1 MPKTGFD
8 ILQSTEL
15 TTHERAIVTGAS
27 AVFMKDL
34 CRDMYALQS
43 IVEPEQAPAVARAC
57 ACRALKSEKCA
68 QLEQIV
74 SQVLDS
80 EDGMPE
86 IQNKALLSEIL
97 AVYGGSVEAQQEGK
111 WSEHLNESIVPTI
124 VDQAY
129 VESQF
134 DTQNPDDFISEM
146 QKHVDEWDAFEPC
159 TAFQQLVYD
168 AINDICI

>member
-8 ILQSTEL
+8 ILQSPEL
-15 TTHERAIVTGAS
+15 TLHEKAIVTGAS

-43 IVEPEQAPAVARAC
+43 IVEPEQAQTVTRAC
-57 ACRALKSEKCA
+57 ACRALKSNKCA
-68 QLEQIV
+68 QLEHIV
-74 SQVLDS
+74 TQVLDS
-80 EDGMPE
+80 EDGMPDIE
-86 IQNKALLSEIL
+86 NKALLSEIL

-111 WSEHLNESIVPTI
+111 WSEHLKESIIPTI

-134 DTQNPDDFISEM
+134 DTQNPEDFISEM
-146 QKHVDEWDAFEPC
+146 QKHADEWDAFQPC
-159 TAFQQLVYD
+159 TGFQQLVYD
-168 AINDICI
+168 AINDLGI